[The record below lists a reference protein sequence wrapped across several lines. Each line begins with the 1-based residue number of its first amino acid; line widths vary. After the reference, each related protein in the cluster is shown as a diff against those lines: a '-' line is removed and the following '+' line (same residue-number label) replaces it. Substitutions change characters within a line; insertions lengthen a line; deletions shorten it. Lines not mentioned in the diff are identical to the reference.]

1 MKIRFLLHLLLAN
14 TNSDHKNRKGLKSI
28 TTTKSTSKTMVNRE
42 LFGRKDVNVEIP
54 DDVFPS
60 QEEIDT
66 IDNITGKDC
75 QHGWYKSCSSRNNDE
90 EEEEDG
96 NGNESNTRNDNDI
109 QLHYRHWP
117 PPDKDNI
124 KGIVIYTH
132 GIHSQSGHASRL
144 QNRPLDVALLVDT
157 FTNKGM
163 AVYAGDQYGHGFSE
177 GTRFY
182 IPSWEENRNDLITFV
197 NLISDKNSKDI
208 PIFMAGESYGG
219 CLTILATK
227 YFQDFP
233 SKAPINFDSCLLIA
247 PAIEGDLPPFP
258 VLQLLRYVLAPI
270 APKWTPFFMPN
281 TVSPDKIWRDTAVCD
296 YYTTPRKLEMK
307 LDAIGKPFRLGTAV
321 QLLKALEE
329 CRSIVMNYK
338 QSFCIVHGSNDIAV
352 PISGSKLL
360 FDNCVTSNDN
370 KELHII
376 NESYHGI
383 LAEPEAEE
391 AMEHIISYVDK
402 RMKKFTT
409 TTTSK

>member
-75 QHGWYKSCSSRNNDE
+75 QHGWYKSCSSKNNNE

-109 QLHYRHWP
+109 QLHYRYWL
-117 PPDKDNI
+117 PPDKEDI

-163 AVYAGDQYGHGFSE
+163 AVYAG
-177 GTRFY
+177 
-182 IPSWEENRNDLITFV
+182 
-197 NLISDKNSKDI
+197 
-208 PIFMAGESYGG
+208 
-219 CLTILATK
+219 
-227 YFQDFP
+227 
-233 SKAPINFDSCLLIA
+233 
-247 PAIEGDLPPFP
+247 
-258 VLQLLRYVLAPI
+258 
-270 APKWTPFFMPN
+270 
-281 TVSPDKIWRDTAVCD
+281 VSIK
-296 YYTTPRKLEMK
+296 
-307 LDAIGKPFRLGTAV
+307 
-321 QLLKALEE
+321 
-329 CRSIVMNYK
+329 
-338 QSFCIVHGSNDIAV
+338 
-352 PISGSKLL
+352 
-360 FDNCVTSNDN
+360 
-370 KELHII
+370 
-376 NESYHGI
+376 
-383 LAEPEAEE
+383 
-391 AMEHIISYVDK
+391 
-402 RMKKFTT
+402 
-409 TTTSK
+409 